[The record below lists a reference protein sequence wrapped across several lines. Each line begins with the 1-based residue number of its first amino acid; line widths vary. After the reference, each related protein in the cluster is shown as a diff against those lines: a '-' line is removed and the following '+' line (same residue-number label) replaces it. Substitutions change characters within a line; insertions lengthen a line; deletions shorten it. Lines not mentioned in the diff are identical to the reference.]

1 MNEPMSARQFV
12 VDVVRFRIRSRA
24 ESQSLFQRVAHLPT
38 SAAPQR
44 STERHREGNHLP
56 RRRTVVHRHRLSPIG
71 RRPFAHLHAR
81 IVGQLQI
88 HTPFRIIVIR
98 GIAVGCRC
106 CTPSQ
111 TEMKTSASPTLHPR
125 TLVAIHR
132 QYMAHENTAFHR
144 RRTEKRRF
152 HRVGLRGLR
161 LRNESRAEHPC
172 RPHTPIAD
180 PPRSGAK
187 RPEAK
192 AR

>member
-44 STERHREGNHLP
+44 STERHRERNHLS
-56 RRRTVVHRHRLSPIG
+56 RRRTVVHRHRLSPIW

-81 IVGQLQI
+81 VVSQLQI
-88 HTPFRIIVIR
+88 YTPFRIIVVR
-98 GIAVGCRC
+98 GIAVGCRFC
-106 CTPSQ
+106 APSQ
-111 TEMKTSASPTLHPR
+111 TEMKTSACRTLHPR
-125 TLVAIHR
+125 TLVTIHR
-132 QYMAHENTAFHR
+132 QYMAHESTAFHR

-161 LRNESRAEHPC
+161 MRNESRAEYPC
-172 RPHTPIAD
+172 RPHTHMAD
-180 PPRSGAK
+180 PPRSGVK